1 MLLSEIA
8 SPYRTAYKLTRE
20 EADLLNSEAYGIA
33 FRVGGADVTGL
44 EGWFI
49 KTDDVNPDATT
60 LQYAT
65 KNQPK
70 KLMSRFGRNAREIL
84 IRLQQSNEIYEISFD
99 KPLNGKT
106 KKIITRK

>member
-49 KTDDVNPDATT
+49 QVKDVNPDKTT
-60 LQYAT
+60 VRYAEEN
-65 KNQPK
+65 KPK
-70 KLMSRFGRNAREIL
+70 KEVSHFGRNARELL
-84 IRLQQSNEIYEISFD
+84 IRLSQSNEVYEIGFEKS
-99 KPLNGKT
+99 LNGT

>member
-20 EADLLNSEAYGIA
+20 EANLLNSEAYGIA
-33 FRVGGADVTGL
+33 FRVGGADVSGL

-49 KTDDVNPDATT
+49 QVKDVNPDKTT
-60 LQYAT
+60 VRYAT
-65 KNQPK
+65 KNQPTK
-70 KLMSRFGRNAREIL
+70 EISQFGRNARELL
-84 IRLQQSNEIYEISFD
+84 IRLSKSKEIFEIGFEKS
-99 KPLNGKT
+99 LNGT

>member
-8 SPYRTAYKLTRE
+8 SPYRTAYKLTRK
-20 EADLLNSEAYGIA
+20 EANLLNKEAPGIA
-33 FRVGGADVTGL
+33 FRVGGADVSGL

-49 KTDDVNPDATT
+49 QTKDVNPDRTT
-60 LQYAT
+60 VRYAT

-70 KLMSRFGRNAREIL
+70 KEIPMFGRNARELL
-84 IRLQQSNEIYEISFD
+84 IRLSKSNEIFEISFE
-99 KPLNGKT
+99 KSLNGT